1 MSDGAKSG
9 LAQLVTDVQEA
20 AVEPVKD
27 ELGQAIEAAKAAVVN
42 PQALDPAVI
51 QKKQME
57 AQQRRQN
64 ALRVIEWNRQLQADQ
79 QKVRQEAQQKDQQEK
94 QGEEQKKQEEKKVK
108 QYKAVE
114 RKQQL
119 TATERK
125 ARGREIKGGVGG

>member
-1 MSDGAKSG
+1 MKAG
-9 LAQLVTDVQEA
+9 LGQLATDVSEA

-27 ELGQAIEAAKAAVVN
+27 ELGQAIEAAKTSVIN

-57 AQQRRQN
+57 AQQRRQD
-64 ALRVIEWNRQLQADQ
+64 ALQVIEWNKQLQSNQ
-79 QKVRQEAQQKDQQEK
+79 QKVRQEVKQKEQQEK

-119 TATERK
+119 SAVERK
-125 ARGREIKGGVGG
+125 ARGRELKGGVGG